1 MNEDIVS
8 PNSEIL
14 ITLKDENPYLIMN
27 EDADTSRF
35 GIYLKYPDGSQY
47 RIPFMDANGN
57 SIMQWTPANQNNKKF
72 KIIYPTSLN
81 QDGIYELIVQGT
93 DKSGN
98 LSGDLEYRI
107 KFKIVMESSISN
119 LLNYPNPFSTSTRFV
134 FTLTGAEIPDDF
146 KIQIMTVTGKV
157 VKEIDETEI
166 GSINIGNNITKY
178 AWDGRDEFGDL
189 LANGV
194 YLYRMKAKINGKEIK
209 KLETGTD
216 QFFKQEFGKIYLL
229 R

>member
-1 MNEDIVS
+1 
-8 PNSEIL
+8 
-14 ITLKDENPYLIMN
+14 
-27 EDADTSRF
+27 
-35 GIYLKYPDGSQY
+35 
-47 RIPFMDANGN
+47 
-57 SIMQWTPANQNNKKF
+57 
-72 KIIYPTSLN
+72 
-81 QDGIYELIVQGT
+81 
-93 DKSGN
+93 
-98 LSGDLEYRI
+98 
-107 KFKIVMESSISN
+107 MESSISN

-166 GSINIGNNITKY
+166 GSINIGNNITQY

-209 KLETGTD
+209 KLEIGTD